1 MFEKINA
8 AVEFILQQCDY
19 RPEIGVILGSG
30 LGNFSKKIRIA
41 HEIPYNTIPNFP
53 ISTVEG
59 HQGKLIFGIMAGKR
73 IVAMSGRFHIYE
85 GYSAQEVV
93 FPVRVFKQLGI
104 KLLMLSN
111 AAGGV
116 NPDFKVGDLMIIKDQ
131 ISLSVPNPLIGKN
144 DANFGPRFPDMSE
157 PYSKVLIQKAKSIAK
172 SEGIIV
178 QEGVYYGVTGP
189 SFETRAE
196 YLMVYR
202 LGADAVGMSTV
213 QEVIA
218 ANHIGLPVF
227 GMSVITDIGI
237 REEENTIT
245 HEEVL
250 EAAKAAEPLL
260 TKIFRGIIAQF

>member
-1 MFEKINA
+1 MFQKIEASINY
-8 AVEFILQQCDY
+8 ILQQCDY

-30 LGNFSKKIRIA
+30 LGNFSKEIEVEY
-41 HEIPYNTIPNFP
+41 EIPYQTIPNFP
-53 ISTVEG
+53 VSTVEG
-59 HQGKLIFGIMAGKR
+59 HQGKLVFGILAGKR
-73 IVAMSGRFHIYE
+73 VVAMSGRFHIYE
-85 GYSAQEVV
+85 GYTAQEVV
-93 FPVRVFKQLGI
+93 FPVRVLKQLGI

-116 NPDFKVGDLMIIKDQ
+116 NPAFKVGDLMIIKDQ
-131 ISLSVPNPLIGKN
+131 ISLGVPNPLIGKN
-144 DANFGPRFPDMSE
+144 DSNLGPRFPDMSE
-157 PYSKVLIQKAKSIAK
+157 PYAKSLITIAK
-172 SEGIIV
+172 QIAQKEGIPV
-178 QEGVYYGVTGP
+178 QEGVYFAVTGP

-218 ANHIGLPVF
+218 ANHLGLPVF

-250 EAAKAAEPLL
+250 EAARAAEPLL
-260 TKIFRGIIAQF
+260 TKIFCGIIAQF

>member
-1 MFEKINA
+1 
-8 AVEFILQQCDY
+8 
-19 RPEIGVILGSG
+19 
-30 LGNFSKKIRIA
+30 
-41 HEIPYNTIPNFP
+41 
-53 ISTVEG
+53 
-59 HQGKLIFGIMAGKR
+59 MAGKR

-116 NPDFKVGDLMIIKDQ
+116 NPDFKVGDLMIINDQ

-178 QEGVYYGVTGP
+178 HEGVYYGVTGP

>member
-8 AVEFILQQCDY
+8 AVDFILQQCDY
-19 RPEIGVILGSG
+19 SPEIGVILGSG
-30 LGNFSKKIRIA
+30 LGNFSKEIVVA
-41 HEIPYNTIPNFP
+41 HEIPYNIIPNFP

-59 HQGKLIFGIMAGKR
+59 HQGKLVFGMLAGKR

-93 FPVRVFKQLGI
+93 FPVRVLKQLGI

-116 NPDFKVGDLMIIKDQ
+116 NPAFKVGDLMIIKDQ
-131 ISLSVPNPLIGKN
+131 ISLAVPNPLIGKN
-144 DANFGPRFPDMSE
+144 DANYGPRFPDMSE
-157 PYSKVLIQKAKSIAK
+157 PYAKSLITSAKQIAQK
-172 SEGIIV
+172 EGIPV
-178 QEGVYYGVTGP
+178 QEGIYFAVTGP

-218 ANHIGLPVF
+218 ANHLGLPVF

-250 EAAKAAEPLL
+250 EAARAAEPLL
-260 TKIFRGIIAQF
+260 TKIFCGIIAQF

>member
-8 AVEFILQQCDY
+8 AVDFILQQCDY
-19 RPEIGVILGSG
+19 SPEIGVILGSG
-30 LGNFSKKIRIA
+30 LGNFSKEIVVA
-41 HEIPYNTIPNFP
+41 QEIPYNIIPNFP

-59 HQGKLIFGIMAGKR
+59 HQGKLVFGMLAGKR

-85 GYSAQEVV
+85 GYTAQEVV
-93 FPVRVFKQLGI
+93 FPVRVLKQLGI

-116 NPDFKVGDLMIIKDQ
+116 NPVFKVGDLMIIKDQ
-131 ISLSVPNPLIGKN
+131 ISLAVPNPLIGKN
-144 DANFGPRFPDMSE
+144 DVNYGPRFPDMSE
-157 PYSKVLIQKAKSIAK
+157 PYAKSLITSAKQIAQK
-172 SEGIIV
+172 EGIPV
-178 QEGVYYGVTGP
+178 QEGIYFAVTGP

-218 ANHIGLPVF
+218 ANHLGLPVF

-250 EAAKAAEPLL
+250 EAARAAEPLL
-260 TKIFRGIIAQF
+260 TKIFCGIIAQF